1 MNPIDRFLFWLHRKR
16 CADCKEWW
24 DFQKFT
30 VPAND
35 EATRHLRWVNDEQ
48 QCDADVVA
56 KYEDHSTN

>member
-30 VPAND
+30 VPAYPR
-35 EATRHLRWVNDEQ
+35 EAH
-48 QCDADVVA
+48 
-56 KYEDHSTN
+56 EDHSTN